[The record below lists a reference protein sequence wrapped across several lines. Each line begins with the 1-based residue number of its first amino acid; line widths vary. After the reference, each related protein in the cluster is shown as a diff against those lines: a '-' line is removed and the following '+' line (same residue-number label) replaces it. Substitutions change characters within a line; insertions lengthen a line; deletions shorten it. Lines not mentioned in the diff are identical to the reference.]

1 MERWCLVPWFW
12 ICFSWGVGYTESRQ
26 DWEWALSVSVFPVGK
41 WKKSE
46 EEWKKSEERDPQKF
60 RKIRVVEVSWKKYLR
75 RRAGSTVSNVK
86 SWVEWGLR
94 IDHWTWTIWSLLVSL
109 TSSFTKVCTQN
120 QTGEWARKGNGKAEP
135 LPKVKITIFR
145 KVFLFVFFGKEEEKK
160 KWYLSWSGNGES
172 RKDFFNG

>member
-26 DWEWALSVSVFPVGK
+26 RSEEWALSASFGS
-41 WKKSE
+41 WEME
-46 EEWKKSEERDPQKF
+46 EIRRVMEEIR
-60 RKIRVVEVSWKKYLR
+60 RKRSTEIQENPCCRSQLKKYLR

-94 IDHWTWTIWSLLVSL
+94 NWPLDLTIWSLLVSL
-109 TSSFTKVCTQN
+109 TSSFTEVCTQN
-120 QTGEWARKGNGKAEP
+120 QTGEWAQRKWKSRTEAVGKDNY
-135 LPKVKITIFR
+135 FQ
-145 KVFLFVFFGKEEEKK
+145 VFCLFFFFFYKEEEKK
-160 KWYLSWSGNGES
+160 KWYLSWSGNVES